1 MSPLTKLFVVL
12 LVIVSMLNAAAIVVF
27 VNKAQPLQPQLDA
40 LGQQLASAR
49 NEAAANLAAREK
61 AEGQYNTEAQLHLN
75 DNGNNQAAIAKVQ
88 EKVNSDQVTI
98 ARLTA
103 DNTDLQAA
111 LNTANSNVQLSTS
124 TANKLQDQVTQL
136 RTANDGFAKSNEE
149 FGRRNAELTSTL
161 ESQTSRLEETQEQL
175 SQTKE
180 ESQKYAA
187 SLKEHGVD
195 PQVVIQAPQAV
206 GAANIQGVIRDKSTI
221 NGNTFVTISVGS
233 ADGVAKGMRFNVVD
247 GPEFLGIVTI
257 DTVDTDNSIGRLE
270 PVPGKE
276 DRVQKGNE
284 VKTQLRG
291 S

>member
-1 MSPLTKLFVVL
+1 LFVVL

-49 NEAAANLAAREK
+49 NEAAANLAAKEK

-75 DNGNNQAAIAKVQ
+75 DNSNNQAAIAKVQ
-88 EKVNSDQVTI
+88 EKINSDQVAI

-103 DNTDLQAA
+103 DNTGLQTA
-111 LNTANSNVQLSTS
+111 LNTANSNVQLSTA
-124 TANKLQDQVTQL
+124 TASKSQDQVTDL
-136 RTANDGFAKSNEE
+136 RKTNDGLAKSNEE

-161 ESQTSRLEETQEQL
+161 ESQTARMEEAQEQL

-180 ESQKYAA
+180 DKQKLASALKQRGYDADAILSAPTEALAA
-187 SLKEHGVD
+187 PAIEGV
-195 PQVVIQAPQAV
+195 V
-206 GAANIQGVIRDKSTI
+206 RDKSVI

-233 ADGVAKGMRFNVVD
+233 QDGVAKGMKFNVLD
-247 GPEFLGIVTI
+247 GPDFLGIVTI
-257 DTVDTDNSIGRLE
+257 DTVDTDNAIGRLQ

-284 VKTQLRG
+284 VKTQIRG